1 MNNTIRDK
9 YMIPPGHKKLQYFH
23 MVVALALYFDFFMTC
38 FLMGNYYFMKTEDF
52 PNFLNHI
59 QIFNWVM
66 LIQVSDIILN
76 FFKIQVIDVEHIIE
90 PKEVGSNY
98 LRGYFLI
105 DVVSVLPYNIFAKKW
120 VFVRLLK
127 LIRFRTY
134 QKYIDEFLFELF
146 SDYLEKQQL
155 LKSIDIFD
163 LLIMM
168 FFVSHF
174 FACCWL
180 FIGS

>member
-1 MNNTIRDK
+1 M
-9 YMIPPGHKKLQYFH
+9 
-23 MVVALALYFDFFMTC
+23 
-38 FLMGNYYFMKTEDF
+38 
-52 PNFLNHI
+52 
-59 QIFNWVM
+59 
-66 LIQVSDIILN
+66 
-76 FFKIQVIDVEHIIE
+76 IDVEHIIE

-98 LRGYFLI
+98 LQGYFLI
-105 DVVSVLPYNIFAKKW
+105 DVISVLPYNIFAKKW